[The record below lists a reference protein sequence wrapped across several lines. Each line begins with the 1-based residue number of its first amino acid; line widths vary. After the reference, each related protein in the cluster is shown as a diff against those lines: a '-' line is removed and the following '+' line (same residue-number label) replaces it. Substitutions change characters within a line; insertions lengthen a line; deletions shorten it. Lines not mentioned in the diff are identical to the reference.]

1 MTLAGGGNN
10 SIITDGKDC
19 LGGHLHGGGAAISKV
34 VLETLVRTPE
44 SGVSWSV
51 RTGVLSCWAIGEV
64 KVVIEMV
71 VDE

>member
-1 MTLAGGGNN
+1 MSFTWWWSSEWIN
-10 SIITDGKDC
+10 
-19 LGGHLHGGGAAISKV
+19 KV
-34 VLETLVRTPE
+34 VLETLD

>member
-1 MTLAGGGNN
+1 MR
-10 SIITDGKDC
+10 
-19 LGGHLHGGGAAISKV
+19 V
-34 VLETLVRTPE
+34 VVVVVVVVETLVRTPD

>member
-1 MTLAGGGNN
+1 MFGMSVTWWW
-10 SIITDGKDC
+10 SSEW
-19 LGGHLHGGGAAISKV
+19 ISKV
-34 VLETLVRTPE
+34 VLETLVRTPD